1 MIRTV
6 AALTLALAVL
16 LAACAPDGAESG
28 AGGAEIE
35 VYRVVSES
43 LKNDGELIRAEKVE
57 IPSGSDRLHAAMKA
71 LETSPKDP
79 DLGRSMPGDLRILS
93 YSLEDGQLSLE
104 MSREYLDLQG
114 IDRTVVDYCIALT
127 LCALEE
133 VESVSLYVD
142 GEPQSV
148 GLTADDV
155 LLYDTER
162 NPYEK
167 QIRLY
172 FGAPDGRYLLPEY
185 HNLTIT
191 QNTSLERYVIE
202 ELLRGPND
210 ENKLSVI
217 PEGTEMLWVKTED
230 GVCSVNFSYHLYNY
244 RPGTII
250 GERLTIYSIVNSLTS
265 LSGVDR
271 VKILIEGRTVDTYH
285 SMSLAEPLERSE
297 TVIGPVASA
306 KGEVDVNLYM
316 ALSDGKHLAAIPHR
330 VMRDEYLNMEMT
342 VLQALME
349 EEPEPGYIRLF
360 SDKDV
365 VLSAETRDNVCTVAL
380 TEDFFTSRE
389 DKESI
394 VLAVEAIVATLT
406 DLEGVEAVRLKIN
419 DEPARYE
426 DLYFFN
432 IMTKTTDIL
441 IE

>member
-1 MIRTV
+1 MKRTV
-6 AALTLALAVL
+6 TALMLMLALL
-16 LAACAPDGAESG
+16 LAACASG
-28 AGGAEIE
+28 GGEKSANGVEVD

-43 LKNDGELIRAEKVE
+43 LKNDGELIRAERVF
-57 IPSGSDRLHAAMKA
+57 IPGGSDWLHAAMKA
-71 LETSPKDP
+71 LEAPPKDP
-79 DLGRSMPGDLRILS
+79 DLQRSMPQDLQILS

-104 MSREYLDLQG
+104 LSREYLNLQG
-114 IDRTVVDYCIALT
+114 INKTVVDYCITLT
-127 LCALEE
+127 LCALDE
-133 VESVSLYVD
+133 VESVSLYVNE
-142 GEPQSV
+142 EPQNI
-148 GLTADDV
+148 GMTAEDV

-172 FGAPDGRYLLPEY
+172 FADQEGRYLLSEY
-185 HNLTIT
+185 HNLTMT
-191 QNTSLERYVIE
+191 EDANLERYVIE

-230 GVCSVNFSYHLYNY
+230 GICTVNFSYHLYNY
-244 RPGTII
+244 RPDTVV

-265 LSGVDR
+265 LSGEK
-271 VKILIEGRTVDTYH
+271 VKILIDGNTVGTYH

-316 ALSDGKHLAAIPHR
+316 ALPDGMHLAAIPHR
-330 VMRDEYLNMEMT
+330 IMRDEYLNMEMT
-342 VLQALME
+342 VLQALIK
-349 EEPEPGYIRLF
+349 EEPEPGYVKLF
-360 SDKDV
+360 SDRDR
-365 VLSAETRDNVCTVAL
+365 VLSAETRDNVCTVVL

-394 VLAVEAIVATLT
+394 VLAVEAMVATLT
-406 DLEGVEAVRLKIN
+406 DLDGVEAVRLKIN
-419 DEPARYE
+419 DEPARYD

-432 IMTKTTDIL
+432 IMTKNTDII